1 MSKMFNKRDDAKV
14 KDKKGRNT
22 YPFVKVDY
30 TEEGNLRSMKKR
42 GGKVKS
48 KKKSFPD
55 VSGDGKITKKDI
67 LMARGV
73 IKKPMKK
80 KKK

>member
-1 MSKMFNKRDDAKV
+1 MKKKKMKV
-14 KDKKGRNT
+14 K
-22 YPFVKVDY
+22 
-30 TEEGNLRSMKKR
+30 
-42 GGKVKS
+42 

-73 IKKPMKK
+73 IKKPGGKEMAKK
-80 KKK
+80 DK